1 MIMTK
6 ILFFIIKI
14 IIINL
19 QISSGDYD
27 LDFKFDIIILFLEI
41 LF

>member
-1 MIMTK
+1 MTK